1 MTNPA
6 QDEFEPGDLVRVK
19 LASWVYLAIVERR
32 RDDGY
37 LKARQVDD
45 LEHVR
50 WVSPSWL
57 ELVQRAN

>member
-19 LASWVYLAIVERR
+19 LASWVYLAIVEAYFE
-32 RDDGY
+32 GY
-37 LKARQVDD
+37 LKVRQVDNLD
-45 LEHVR
+45 HAR
-50 WVSPSWL
+50 WVSPSWV